1 MIPPGADT
9 AVIRYGEIG
18 TKSRGVRGWMSRK
31 LIDNLRALLDDRGV
45 SGSIERREARIIIE
59 STEADVEDATEAAAD
74 TFGATSA
81 SAARRVEPTVD
92 AVTTALAETARE
104 IYGGGTFAVD
114 AQRSGTHPFT
124 SQELAR
130 EGGTAIWKAVDSG
143 FAPEVDLEDP
153 DVTFYVDCRHA
164 EAFVFLKKRRAPGG
178 LPLGGQNP
186 LVALVSGGI
195 DSPVAAYEVMKRGAP
210 IVPVYLDL
218 GDYGGTDHRARAVST
233 VGELARLAPNF
244 DMDVRI
250 VPAGDAI
257 SGMVEHLQNG
267 RIIAFR
273 RYMLRVAEHVAEATN
288 AVGIV
293 TGEAIGQ
300 KSSQT
305 AQNLSV
311 TSAATDLPVHRPL
324 LSVDKTDISQRAR
337 DIGTFRDSTLPAG
350 CNRIVPDQPE
360 TNATPSRQREREPE
374 ALFEWAKRD
383 AAAVETVDPRA
394 SF

>member
-45 SGSIERREARIIIE
+45 SGSIERREARIVIE

-104 IYGGGTFAVD
+104 ICGGGTFAVD

-130 EGGTAIWKAVDSG
+130 EGGTAIWTAV
-143 FAPEVDLEDP
+143 
-153 DVTFYVDCRHA
+153 
-164 EAFVFLKKRRAPGG
+164 
-178 LPLGGQNP
+178 
-186 LVALVSGGI
+186 
-195 DSPVAAYEVMKRGAP
+195 
-210 IVPVYLDL
+210 
-218 GDYGGTDHRARAVST
+218 
-233 VGELARLAPNF
+233 
-244 DMDVRI
+244 
-250 VPAGDAI
+250 
-257 SGMVEHLQNG
+257 
-267 RIIAFR
+267 
-273 RYMLRVAEHVAEATN
+273 
-288 AVGIV
+288 
-293 TGEAIGQ
+293 GQ

-311 TSAATDLPVHRPL
+311 TSAATELPVHRPL

-337 DIGTFRDSTLPAG
+337 DIGTVRDSTLPAG
-350 CNRIVPDQPE
+350 CNRIVPDQAE

-374 ALFEWAKRD
+374 ALYEWAKRD